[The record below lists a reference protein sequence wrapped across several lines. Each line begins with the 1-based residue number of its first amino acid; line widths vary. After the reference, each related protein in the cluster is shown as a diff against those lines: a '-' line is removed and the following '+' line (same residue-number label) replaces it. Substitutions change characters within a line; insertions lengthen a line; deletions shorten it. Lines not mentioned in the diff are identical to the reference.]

1 MGGDGEY
8 LPIVKVAP
16 VYPRRALERGITGDL
31 PGHLHRDH
39 LGTVKAMSAWSRALR
54 AG

>member
-1 MGGDGEY
+1 MGQHGDQRRPRWLGIGGDGEY

-31 PGHLHRDH
+31 PGRP
-39 LGTVKAMSAWSRALR
+39 TP
-54 AG
+54 